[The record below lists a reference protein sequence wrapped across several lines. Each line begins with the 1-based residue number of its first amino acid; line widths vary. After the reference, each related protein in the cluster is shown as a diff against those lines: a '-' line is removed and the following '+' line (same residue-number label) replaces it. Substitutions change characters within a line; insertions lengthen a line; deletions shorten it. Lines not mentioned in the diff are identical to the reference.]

1 MKLVSSSVRPL
12 TKRERLMVEFDAW
25 EDSGR
30 VSAPTARILAGQY
43 ATRYRQR
50 YHMTPMSPVQEDLEH
65 FDSMLSLLDEDKHLA
80 PYCIDVLFAL
90 KEFNVNAK
98 SFSNPNVLDKWNVV
112 ERAHKLR
119 KRDGV
124 TGEQAEFRS
133 SESKKY
139 GITRV

>member
-12 TKRERLMVEFDAW
+12 TKRERLMEEFANW
-25 EDSGR
+25 ENTGR
-30 VSAPTARILAGQY
+30 LTVPTARILAGLY

-50 YHMTPMSPVQEDLEH
+50 YHMTPMSPVQDDLES
-65 FDSMLSLLDEDKHLA
+65 FDAMLSLLDEDKHLA
-80 PYCIDVLFAL
+80 PYCIDVLFGL

-119 KRDGV
+119 KRDGH
-124 TGEQAEFRS
+124 TGEQAEFS
-133 SESKKY
+133 SSGPKKY
-139 GITRV
+139 GVTRV